1 MKQGLNHNVTSYINS
16 NATSMPVSSYQPDYR
31 VIKCEISA
39 SAISSDSQVS
49 TTQTAVGSY
58 VAHGSL
64 SSSIFG
70 NLEFPLY
77 PLFLL
82 VIRSYLYTLPGLVSC
97 SAGKIGGVITLHIIL
112 DTHQIFHTFRQNAA
126 FFNHCKSEDGSVM
139 TNDHHSLRLQ
149 ISCMCICLLFLFSV

>member
-1 MKQGLNHNVTSYINS
+1 MKRQSFKTQMQMSLQVELHKETYNNFLVTWSMKQGLNHNVTSYINS

-64 SSSIFG
+64 RSSIFG

-77 PLFLL
+77 
-82 VIRSYLYTLPGLVSC
+82 C
-97 SAGKIGGVITLHIIL
+97 
-112 DTHQIFHTFRQNAA
+112 Q
-126 FFNHCKSEDGSVM
+126 
-139 TNDHHSLRLQ
+139 
-149 ISCMCICLLFLFSV
+149 